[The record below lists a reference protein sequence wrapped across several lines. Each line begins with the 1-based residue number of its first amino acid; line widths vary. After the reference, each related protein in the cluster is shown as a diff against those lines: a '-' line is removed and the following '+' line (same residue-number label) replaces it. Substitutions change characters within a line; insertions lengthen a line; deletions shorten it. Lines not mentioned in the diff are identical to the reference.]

1 MSMSPSNRAGTG
13 DGCRPPRRTALAA
26 LLCLAVLA
34 AGRGCGDPQ
43 PTSSQPA
50 DDIVPAAS
58 RSAAQASQPSEDTV
72 DLGKLPGKIHIVQPG
87 DTLYSLAERYYG
99 QGKFY
104 GKILAANRNRL
115 EDPNNLPVGMKL
127 IIRP

>member
-1 MSMSPSNRAGTG
+1 MSMSSTNRAGIG
-13 DGCRPPRRTALAA
+13 AERKPSRWTASAAAICLAA
-26 LLCLAVLA
+26 LVVTS
-34 AGRGCGDPQ
+34 GCGDPK
-43 PTSSQPA
+43 PSTSQPA
-50 DDIVPAAS
+50 GGAPPAVSRPAAS
-58 RSAAQASQPSEDTV
+58 AAQPPDESI

-87 DTLYSLAERYYG
+87 DTLYSLAEHYYG